1 MFIYG
6 PGTRVSVVGQIRSPL
21 FLLGGYGFYLMIALY
36 LMGSHHSHYLGS
48 GELRNV
54 QSVFVYGPGTRVSVV
69 GRIRS
74 PLFLLG
80 GYGFYLIIALY
91 LIGSHHSHYLGSG
104 ELRNVQSDA
113 LCSY

>member
-1 MFIYG
+1 M
-6 PGTRVSVVGQIRSPL
+6 
-21 FLLGGYGFYLMIALY
+21 FLLGP
-36 LMGSHHSHYLGS
+36 S
-48 GELRNV
+48 
-54 QSVFVYGPGTRVSVV
+54 TCVSVV

-91 LIGSHHSHYLGSG
+91 LMCSHHSHYLGSG
-104 ELRNVQSDA
+104 ELWRVQSDA

>member
-1 MFIYG
+1 MFILG
-6 PGTRVSVVGQIRSPL
+6 PSTRVC
-21 FLLGGYGFYLMIALY
+21 
-36 LMGSHHSHYLGS
+36 
-48 GELRNV
+48 
-54 QSVFVYGPGTRVSVV
+54 VV

-91 LIGSHHSHYLGSG
+91 LMGSHHSHYLGSG

-113 LCSY
+113 LCSYMDRVPVCLLWVRFVPRCSF